1 MNHSVLQTED
11 VPDTVLIQN
20 ILDGKPRLF
29 ENIIRRYNKRL
40 YRLGMSILNDDMEA
54 EDAMQ
59 VSYIKAYE
67 HLADFEPFI
76 FRHLAHQNHA
86 E

>member
-1 MNHSVLQTED
+1 
-11 VPDTVLIQN
+11 
-20 ILDGKPRLF
+20 
-29 ENIIRRYNKRL
+29 
-40 YRLGMSILNDDMEA
+40 MSILNDDMEA